1 MRSCDERI
9 KEVFAFV
16 PLGPRWAHNII
27 DRRIH
32 LMI

>member
-1 MRSCDERI
+1 MRSCERV

-32 LMI
+32 MMI